1 MSISFGQYG
10 FPPDVDASRPAHLSD
25 PATDPA
31 RNPFSLINKI
41 RLTGDKLGDKV
52 YVRYT
57 GYPGGQRFIT
67 PKELLAKHPERIIE
81 KAVRGM
87 LPKNR
92 LGRQLFK
99 NLYVYAGRRKT
110 AVARIYLTAGSG
122 NITVNGKD
130 YKTYFPTLPLQYIV
144 TQSTEVAGAAGN
156 YDVNVNVNGGGVKGQ
171 AEAVRL
177 AIAKALIELDAT
189 EDQKMARTTYQD
201 LLDAGVH
208 FGHLTRKWDPKMA
221 KYIFMERN
229 GIHIIDLNKTLT
241 KLEEAASAIKQIVK
255 SGRKVLFVA
264 TKKQAKEIIAQ
275 QAKEVNMPFVTER
288 WLGGMLTNFATVR
301 KSIKKMSNIDK
312 MQKDGTYDV
321 LSKKEKLMI
330 QRERIKLESLLG
342 GIADLNRLPAALFII
357 DVKKEHI
364 AGFLKQSKLNI
375 PYFCNGRYKL

>member
-1 MSISFGQYG
+1 
-10 FPPDVDASRPAHLSD
+10 
-25 PATDPA
+25 
-31 RNPFSLINKI
+31 
-41 RLTGDKLGDKV
+41 
-52 YVRYT
+52 
-57 GYPGGQRFIT
+57 
-67 PKELLAKHPERIIE
+67 
-81 KAVRGM
+81 
-87 LPKNR
+87 
-92 LGRQLFK
+92 
-99 NLYVYAGRRKT
+99 
-110 AVARIYLTAGSG
+110 
-122 NITVNGKD
+122 
-130 YKTYFPTLPLQYIV
+130 
-144 TQSTEVAGAAGN
+144 
-156 YDVNVNVNGGGVKGQ
+156 
-171 AEAVRL
+171 
-177 AIAKALIELDAT
+177 
-189 EDQKMARTTYQD
+189 MARATYQE

-264 TKKQAKEIIAQ
+264 TKKQAKEIISE
-275 QAKEVNMPFVTER
+275 QAKVVNMPFVTER

-312 MQKDGTYDV
+312 MQKDGTYAV

-364 AGFLKQSKLNI
+364 AVSEAMKLNI
-375 PYFCNGRYKL
+375 PTFAMVDTNSDPSNIDFPIPANDDATKSISLIAGIIGKAIQEGLEERKRDKEEEAEKEAVAAKAAIDNGGAEGEEANAGKRPRKAKDGE